1 MTTEDVVMDVTQDW
15 LQARD
20 VQERFMRKPARSN
33 GLVDFSA
40 SCRQMCAL
48 GGDCYDITSLADGQ
62 TALLVGD
69 ASGKGLAA
77 ALMAA
82 SVQASLRMASVF
94 SGNDL
99 SALLQVVNLQ
109 ACASSLD
116 GRYATLFYGVLDQKA
131 RTLRYVNAG
140 HNPPLVLRHDGT
152 FSWLE
157 PGGAPVGLFPDATWQ
172 EQIVRLNPGDM
183 VVAYTDGITEASG
196 ADGQEW
202 GVDGLLNA
210 AKARGVKSAD
220 DLVRSILEAIDE
232 FSPGPQTDDVTLL
245 VLRVL

>member
-20 VQERFMRKPARSN
+20 VQERFMRRPARSN

-40 SCRQMCAL
+40 TCRQVHAL

-69 ASGKGLAA
+69 ASGKGFAG

-94 SGNDL
+94 TGNDL
-99 SALLQVVNLQ
+99 AALLQVVNVQ

-116 GRYATLFYGVLDQKA
+116 GRYATLFYGVLDQEA

-140 HNPPLVLRHDGT
+140 HNPPLVLRQDGT
-152 FSWLE
+152 VSWLE
-157 PGGAPVGLFPDATWQ
+157 PGGAPVGLLPYATWQ
-172 EQIVRLNPGDM
+172 EQTVRLNPGDV

-196 ADGQEW
+196 VDGREW
-202 GVDGLLNA
+202 GADGLLNA
-210 AKARGVKSAD
+210 ANARGVKSAD
-220 DLVRSILEAIDE
+220 DLLCSILGAIDE
-232 FSPGPQTDDVTLL
+232 FSPGPQTDDATLL